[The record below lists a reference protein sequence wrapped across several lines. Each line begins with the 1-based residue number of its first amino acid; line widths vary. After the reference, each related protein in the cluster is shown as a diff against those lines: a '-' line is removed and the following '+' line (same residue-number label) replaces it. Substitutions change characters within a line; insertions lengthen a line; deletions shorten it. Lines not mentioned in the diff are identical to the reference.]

1 MSSKSK
7 KRNAKTPH
15 NVDNLPPSPQFT
27 QMMGLFETVQEH
39 EEQHQKCVNDA
50 LVVYKQVQ

>member
-7 KRNAKTPH
+7 KRNAKNTR

-27 QMMGLFETVQEH
+27 QMMGLFETVQER
-39 EEQHQKCVNDA
+39 EEQHQKCVGDA
-50 LVVYKQVQ
+50 LEVYKQV